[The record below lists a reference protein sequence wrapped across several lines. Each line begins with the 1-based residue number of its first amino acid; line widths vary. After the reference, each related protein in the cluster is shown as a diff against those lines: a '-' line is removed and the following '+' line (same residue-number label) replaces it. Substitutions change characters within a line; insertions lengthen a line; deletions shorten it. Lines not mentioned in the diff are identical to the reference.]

1 MTLKQM
7 ICLNIRIKKNDNV
20 NGKRL
25 EKTIIE
31 FLMKANVLGAIVWLG
46 VDGFGRRG
54 KSTGTF
60 GGFNDNSTMMMETID
75 EEEKIQPLLLPLKQ
89 MIGDNGFITIH
100 TVQVVLLLFFVVKIE
115 GKF

>member
-1 MTLKQM
+1 MALKEM

-25 EKTIIE
+25 AKTIIE
-31 FLMKANVLGAIVWLG
+31 LLIMSKILGAIVWLG

-54 KSTGTF
+54 KSTVHLEGLMI
-60 GGFNDNSTMMMETID
+60 NQPMMIETID

-100 TVQVVLLLFFVVKIE
+100 RVQVI
-115 GKF
+115 

>member
-7 ICLNIRIKKNDNV
+7 ICLNILIKKIDQV

-25 EKTIIE
+25 GKTIIE

-54 KSTGTF
+54 KSTVHLEGLMI
-60 GGFNDNSTMMMETID
+60 NQPMMIETID

-89 MIGDNGFITIH
+89 MIGDNGFITIRR
-100 TVQVVLLLFFVVKIE
+100 VQVV
-115 GKF
+115 

>member
-20 NGKRL
+20 NGQRL
-25 EKTIIE
+25 EKTILD
-31 FLMKANVLGAIVWLG
+31 FLMTKVLGAIVWLG

-54 KSTGTF
+54 KSTVHLEGLMI
-60 GGFNDNSTMMMETID
+60 NQPMMIETIV
-75 EEEKIQPLLLPLKQ
+75 EEEKILLLLLPLKR

-100 TVQVVLLLFFVVKIE
+100 RVQVV
-115 GKF
+115 